1 MSTHTTSAPE
11 APTET
16 PRSGGPGSQLRQAR
30 LDLKLAPEDVAT
42 MLHLSS
48 RQIVALENDDYA
60 NLPGPTYVRGYLRGY
75 AQLLGV
81 SSEPLVES
89 YNRSIAARKPVD
101 LGKLGPKPEIRSDH
115 RLIKFATLG
124 VVAIVIGLS
133 AVWWQEKPEPAA
145 PPPAPV
151 VAGEESGPIVMPPSD
166 SAGEET
172 PAPPATDTQTTSA
185 PKPAPAPAPVPAP
198 SAPAVESAP
207 IVAVPAPAPARPAI
221 TGPRGRL
228 VLQTTLDCWADVR
241 DANGERLLYE
251 TIPAG
256 RTVSVD
262 GVLPL
267 AVFLGNAE
275 GVRVEF
281 NGQPYD
287 VNRHR
292 RGEIARFTLTE
303 SASAQ

>member
-1 MSTHTTSAPE
+1 MNTHTTSAPDAPAE
-11 APTET
+11 AP
-16 PRSGGPGSQLRQAR
+16 RANGPGSQLRQAR

-60 NLPGPTYVRGYLRGY
+60 NLPGPTYIRGYLRGY

-89 YNRSIAARKPVD
+89 YNRTIAARKPVD
-101 LGKLGPKPEIRSDH
+101 LGKLSPRPEIRSDH
-115 RLIKFATLG
+115 RLVKFATLG
-124 VVAIVIGLS
+124 VIAVVIGLS
-133 AVWWQEKPEPAA
+133 AVWWQEKPVPEEPVPLPSAPVGVEDDIVLPPERDSEGSVSPGSDTPPAVATPTPAPVEPAA
-145 PPPAPV
+145 P
-151 VAGEESGPIVMPPSD
+151 
-166 SAGEET
+166 
-172 PAPPATDTQTTSA
+172 
-185 PKPAPAPAPVPAP
+185 
-198 SAPAVESAP
+198 AV
-207 IVAVPAPAPARPAI
+207 VPAPAAEPPRPAI
-221 TGPRGRL
+221 TGPSGRL

-241 DANGERLLYE
+241 DANGERLLYD

-256 RTVSVD
+256 RTVAVE

-281 NGQPYD
+281 NGRSYD
-287 VNRHR
+287 VERHR
-292 RGEIARFTLTE
+292 RGEFARFTLNERGSST
-303 SASAQ
+303 Q

>member
-1 MSTHTTSAPE
+1 MTTHTTSAPE
-11 APTET
+11 APPET
-16 PRSGGPGSQLRQAR
+16 PRSNGPGSQLRQAR

-60 NLPGPTYVRGYLRGY
+60 SLAGPTYVRGYLRGY

-101 LGKLGPKPEIRSDH
+101 LGKLAPKPEIRSDH

-124 VVAIVIGLS
+124 VIAIVIGLS
-133 AVWWQEKPEPAA
+133 AVWWQEKPEPIAP

-151 VAGEESGPIVMPPSD
+151 VEGEESGPVVMPPSD
-166 SAGEET
+166 EAAEET
-172 PAPPATDTQTTSA
+172 PAPPATETPKTAIA
-185 PKPAPAPAPVPAP
+185 PKPAPAPAPSAAEPAAEPAPIVTVPAP
-198 SAPAVESAP
+198 E
-207 IVAVPAPAPARPAI
+207 PARPAI

-256 RTVSVD
+256 RTVAVD

-281 NGQPYD
+281 NGRPYD
-287 VNRHR
+287 VSRHR

-303 SASAQ
+303 PASAQ